1 MSEPES
7 LTLFGYDGVLYADSV
22 QKRIKRLKELD
33 QLRKEFIEELDS
45 EIAELKK
52 TLDLRPKKV

>member
-1 MSEPES
+1 MSQAES
-7 LTLFGYDGVLYADSV
+7 RIFLGYNGVLYADSIE
-22 QKRIKRLKELD
+22 KRIKHIRELD
-33 QLRKEFIEELDS
+33 QLRKAFLEELDA